1 MKNRVWSIRSRFVAW
16 KDESNFLNKSQLIA
30 ALRGTERSRTLVIDE
45 QSSQDIVREVCSAH
59 KDHAADYDLI
69 SHYFD
74 GGSLYDICDRLWTF
88 CKNELTYKVESAK
101 VQNVGCPYW
110 ILTHGV
116 VDCKNYASFIAGN
129 LDSMKRRGLRV
140 VWEFRFISVRVL
152 SLFDRD
158 PDHVFVVVN
167 PNTNDIW
174 VDPVLSDFNEHIGY
188 FYRSSKRVSTNM
200 GRLSKRVGAIGGY
213 NMGGAAIGSTVE
225 NALLADVASYASGL
239 SGAITQTKKTSQLN
253 IITESV
259 LLGVATAVFPEAI
272 VVLAALKAGAV
283 VLDKAFG
290 VGAASSRILTDISN
304 LDIAGMIS
312 DIFNGRTY
320 NTDQYWAAVY
330 YQYYVLGKNITDI
343 NHVADSDV
351 LPALKWFIDRAG
363 VFISGR
369 EHIIGLTQSSN
380 AYEQYHS
387 VNADTTTDMILVN
400 AASIMAKNNWPSPGN
415 FSANMLG
422 AWANTAGVYDQQLI
436 NIAAAQG
443 ETPEQYVFT
452 NRIQDQVAQ
461 AYTNYETAA
470 TSTAA
475 TTVPETTTSQPS
487 IFNFLLT
494 SSLVPGIPN
503 AVIGAVFIGGVY
515 YFTKQKK

>member
-1 MKNRVWSIRSRFVAW
+1 M
-16 KDESNFLNKSQLIA
+16 IA
-30 ALRGTERSRTLVIDE
+30 ALKGTERPRTLIIDE
-45 QSSQDIVREVCSAH
+45 QSAQDIVREVCSAH
-59 KDHAADYDLI
+59 KDHAPDYDLI
-69 SHYFD
+69 SCYFE
-74 GGSLYDICDRLWTF
+74 GGDIWDICERLWVF
-88 CKNELTYKVESAK
+88 CKNQLTYKVESAK

-116 VDCKNYASFIAGN
+116 IDCKNYASFIAGN

-140 VWEFRFISVRVL
+140 VWEFRFISVDPL
-152 SLFDRD
+152 SLITRD

-167 PNTNDIW
+167 PNTDDIW
-174 VDPVLSDFNEHIGY
+174 VDPVLNGFNEHFMH
-188 FYRSSKRVSTNM
+188 FYRSSKRVSTM
-200 GRLSKRVGAIGGY
+200 GRTSRRVGAIGGY
-213 NMGGAAIGSTVE
+213 GAGGSAIGSTAE
-225 NALLADVASYASGL
+225 NSLLADVASYANGL

-330 YQYYVLGKNITDI
+330 YQYYVLGNNITDI

-369 EHIIGLTQSSN
+369 EHIIGLTQSAN
-380 AYEQYHS
+380 GYEQYSS
-387 VNADTTTDMILVN
+387 VNSDTTTDMTLVN
-400 AASIMAKNNWPSPGN
+400 AASLMAKNNWPNPGN
-415 FSANMLG
+415 FAANMLG
-422 AWANTAGVYDQQLI
+422 AWKNTAGVYDQQLI
-436 NIAAAQG
+436 NIAASQG

-470 TSTAA
+470 TAP
-475 TTVPETTTSQPS
+475 TTVLVTAPTSQPS
-487 IFNFLLT
+487 ILNFLWT
-494 SSLVPGIPN
+494 SSLVPGVPN
-503 AVIGAVFIGGVY
+503 AVIGAIFIGGVVY
-515 YFTKQKK
+515 LSKQKN